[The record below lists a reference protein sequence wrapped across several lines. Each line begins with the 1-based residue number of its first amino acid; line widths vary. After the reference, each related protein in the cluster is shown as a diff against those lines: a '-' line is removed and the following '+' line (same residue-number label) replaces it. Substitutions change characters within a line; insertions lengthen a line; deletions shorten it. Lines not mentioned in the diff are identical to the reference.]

1 MKPVITSQLPVR
13 AAPAALLVALL
24 SATLSA
30 DESASRQEPFR
41 RANRKMLVGAML
53 AGAGLFLVPITA
65 ASSQESDAE

>member
-1 MKPVITSQLPVR
+1 
-13 AAPAALLVALL
+13 LLVALL

-41 RANRKMLVGAML
+41 RANRKMLVGAIL